1 MKPPIVEREDGV
13 VRKWQRLAVVLALG
27 VVTVGACAAL
37 NQTADAGAVA
47 ATLLPT
53 VAPVATPAPVLDE
66 VAAANELEA
75 QVTTVYDNTAPA
87 VVNITSR
94 RTVTDFFM
102 RSSAQEGTGSG
113 FVWDDRGHIV
123 TNYHVIQN
131 ADQVLVT
138 FASGATYEALVVGSD
153 AANDLAVIQVDAG
166 DDLPQALELADSTQ
180 LRVGQFVIAIGN
192 PFGLDNTLTLGV
204 ISALGRVIE
213 SPEQN
218 GFIGEAIQTDAA
230 INPGNSGGPL
240 LDLRGRVVGVNSQ
253 IISPSGGSA
262 GIGFAVS
269 ARTVERV
276 VPALVEQGYYAHPI
290 LGVETV
296 DLTPSTIR
304 ILREAGMNVRV
315 ESGVLVISVTRG
327 GPAEK
332 AGVQG
337 AQRQVSLG
345 RYRIPVD
352 GDIIVAVDG
361 LPVSA
366 MEDLTVYLETQT
378 EVGDTVQ
385 LTIVRNGSEQQIE
398 VGVAATPQ

>member
-1 MKPPIVEREDGV
+1 MSNWKRIFIV
-13 VRKWQRLAVVLALG
+13 LVLGL
-27 VVTVGACAAL
+27 VYVGACAAL
-37 NQTADAGAVA
+37 GQSVSMATAA
-47 ATLLPT
+47 
-53 VAPVATPAPVLDE
+53 ATPAPAIAPPVTPVALPLDE
-66 VAAANELEA
+66 VSVANELEA
-75 QVTTVYDNTAPA
+75 QVTGVYDEAAPS

-94 RTVTDFFM
+94 RVVTDFFM

-113 FVWDDRGHIV
+113 FVWDDQGHIV

-138 FASGATYEALVVGSD
+138 FASGNTYEAQFIGAD
-153 AANDLAVIQVDAG
+153 ATNDLAVIQVDAG
-166 DDLPQALELADSTQ
+166 DDLPLPLGLADSTQ

-192 PFGLDNTLTLGV
+192 PFGLDSTLTLGV

-213 SPEQN
+213 SPEES

-253 IISPSGGSA
+253 IISPSGASA

-269 ARTVERV
+269 ARTVGRV
-276 VPALVEQGYYAHPI
+276 VPALIEQGYYAHPT
-290 LGVETV
+290 LGIETV
-296 DLTPSTIR
+296 DLTPSAIR
-304 ILREAGMNVRV
+304 ILREAGMDVQV

-327 GPAEK
+327 GPAEE

-337 AQRQVSLG
+337 AQRQVNLG

-361 LPVSA
+361 LPVTA

-378 EVGDTVQ
+378 EVGDTVE
-385 LTIVRNGSEQQIE
+385 LTVVRADAQMQIS
-398 VGVAATPQ
+398 VRVAATPQ